1 MSKDRVAEAA
11 CKLCTQ
17 LQLSWKLNYLFF
29 FFLFVFY
36 CESFPVPRDS
46 VIRGCE
52 GDRKPGRRW
61 EEEKEEQET
70 RKGTYRG
77 LVYYAEVPS
86 F

>member
-1 MSKDRVAEAA
+1 MLKQE
-11 CKLCTQ
+11 CKLSLSSKGTGYLHRNCFIDTSEQ
-17 LQLSWKLNYLFF
+17 LDIFMY
-29 FFLFVFY
+29 
-36 CESFPVPRDS
+36 PVPRDS

-52 GDRKPGRRW
+52 GGRKPGRRW